1 MKRTAGLGF
10 ESRRARI
17 NFHSNLTMFKAEG
30 IIIELQRDSNGK
42 GSCIVFSK
50 QKAAISVTI
59 IKKISFLSEVVVV
72 IIQLLF

>member
-1 MKRTAGLGF
+1 
-10 ESRRARI
+10 
-17 NFHSNLTMFKAEG
+17 MFKAEG

-42 GSCIVFSK
+42 ASCIVFSK

>member
-1 MKRTAGLGF
+1 
-10 ESRRARI
+10 
-17 NFHSNLTMFKAEG
+17 MFKAEG

-59 IKKISFLSEVVVV
+59 IKKISFPFSFLSEVVVV

>member
-1 MKRTAGLGF
+1 MA
-10 ESRRARI
+10 RRARI

-42 GSCIVFSK
+42 ASCIVFSK

>member
-1 MKRTAGLGF
+1 
-10 ESRRARI
+10 
-17 NFHSNLTMFKAEG
+17 MFKAEG
-30 IIIELQRDSNGK
+30 IIIELQRDSDGK